1 MEDTE
6 WGHFVDLDML
16 EKDLYLFQKN
26 KFNKY
31 KFYSPLK
38 KIEEIKEQY
47 LVEEQEIIHCNEEKM
62 TIVIIPLPFLKKR
75 MKIQVKKTSLLI
87 HFTFTFVFMTLLT
100 FIFYL

>member
-38 KIEEIKEQY
+38 KIEEIKEQN
-47 LVEEQEIIHCNEEKM
+47 LIEEQEIIHCNEKIS
-62 TIVIIPLPFLKKR
+62 IVMIPIPFLKKT
-75 MKIQVKKTSLLI
+75 MKIQIKKTSLLI
-87 HFTFTFVFMTLLT
+87 HFSLTIVSMTLLI